1 MELVKC
7 KINVL
12 DTLLEIIPNN
22 GFKDNSVYEITLKN
36 VKDVN
41 GNIFNKKFIL
51 YTKLSPVFSDINAVK
66 SLISNIDIPEST
78 ILYHIREA
86 SKFAEYVKGEK
97 INEDDIPFE
106 VTQFVKYRAAHE
118 CLLNFSIK
126 QSSSVG
132 LSGTVGNVTFSEK
145 ETNRDI
151 TNLLKHFCE
160 EIEKWTDAVKGYGNE
175 GRAKLQSAVKGYYK
189 SSFSSPG
196 YTCPNVDFSRGVDKY
211 GR

>member
-1 MELVKC
+1 MEIVKC

-12 DTLLEIIPNN
+12 DNLLEIIPQK
-22 GFKDNSVYEITLKN
+22 GFKDNSIYEITLKN
-36 VKDVN
+36 MKDQK
-41 GNIFNKKFIL
+41 GNVLNEKITL
-51 YTKLSPVFSDINAVK
+51 YTKLSPIFSDINAVK
-66 SLISNIDIPEST
+66 SLIANIDIPDST

-86 SKFAEYVKGEK
+86 SKFAQYIKGEE
-97 INEDDIPFE
+97 INEETIPFE

-151 TNLLKHFCE
+151 SNLLKLFCE
-160 EIEKWTDAVKGYGNE
+160 EINKWTDAIKGYGNE
-175 GRAKLQSAVKGYYK
+175 GRAKSQSAIKSYYEFNKKGIQ
-189 SSFSSPG
+189 SFM
-196 YTCPNVDFSRGVDKY
+196 GVGNY